1 MVGFVGLMVVRWSCR
16 LLSYETDYCL
26 TYNVLSEGV
35 IGFRVGFSVGF
46 SEGVSVEFS
55 VWFNVC
61 PK

>member
-1 MVGFVGLMVVRWSCR
+1 M
-16 LLSYETDYCL
+16 SYETDYCL

-55 VWFNVC
+55 VWFSVC